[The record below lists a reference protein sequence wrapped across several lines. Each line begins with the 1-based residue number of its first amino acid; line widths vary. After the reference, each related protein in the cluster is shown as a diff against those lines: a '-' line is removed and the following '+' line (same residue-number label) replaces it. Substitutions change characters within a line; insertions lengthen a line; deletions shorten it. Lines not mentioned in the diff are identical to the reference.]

1 MVFTAETNNPDVLQK
16 VLNLVYLNRKNNSG
30 KMEGIKYLTDEKG
43 KRIAVQIELKKH
55 KRFIQE
61 YLDYI
66 EDRTDVIKTW
76 DEEII
81 PFDEVISKFEKQHGR
96 NV

>member
-1 MVFTAETNNPDVLQK
+1 
-16 VLNLVYLNRKNNSG
+16 
-30 KMEGIKYLTDEKG
+30 MEGIKYLTDEKG
-43 KRIAVQIELKKH
+43 KRVAVQIELKKH

-66 EDRTDVIKTW
+66 EDRTDVVKTR
-76 DEEII
+76 DEETVT
-81 PFDEVISKFEKQHGR
+81 FDEVISKFEKLHGK